1 MLRDCALHFSAWVWG
16 SSRMQNFTS
25 GLPKTE
31 ALKRGLSAALQSE
44 NPRQRSLDV
53 LGRKP
58 TPYSTTFP
66 CEIVRCRI
74 GRGKPRQL
82 FCKYT
87 ADVDY
92 TGHGH
97 RGGVGYE
104 IATYRN
110 ILAATN
116 KFRPRFYG
124 GYRDSETG
132 QYWLFLEYLEG
143 SMRVGKLNDPAAMA
157 KTARWIA
164 QFHVSSQRHL
174 SSERLGFLKTYDKNY
189 YRGWIRR
196 AADFAGS
203 KHGRSSWLRNLRE
216 RADDFLRPLLEFPPV
231 IIHGEYYQHNI
242 LLHQG
247 QICPVDWESAAV
259 GEGMIDLAS
268 LTDGW
273 ESKIANRCTEAYVR
287 TRWPEGAPAEFKSV
301 LQAARL
307 YMTVRWLGDDPDFT
321 RSSRADGHWTKL
333 RNLVTEMER
342 A

>member
-1 MLRDCALHFSAWVWG
+1 
-16 SSRMQNFTS
+16 MQNFVS
-25 GLPKTE
+25 GLPKTD
-31 ALKRGLSAALQSE
+31 ALKRGLTLALQSE
-44 NPRQRSLDV
+44 NVSRRSLTL
-53 LGRKP
+53 LGREP

-66 CEIVRCRI
+66 CEIVTCRI
-74 GRGKPRQL
+74 GRGKPRRL

-87 ADVDY
+87 ADINY

-124 GYRDSETG
+124 GYTDSETG
-132 QYWLFLEYLEG
+132 QYWLFLEYLDG
-143 SMRVGKLNDPAAMA
+143 SLRVGKLNDPAAMA

-164 QFHVSSQRHL
+164 HFHITSQGLL
-174 SSERLGFLKTYDKNY
+174 SNERLRFLKTYDKEY
-189 YRGWIRR
+189 YLGWIRR
-196 AADFAGS
+196 AANFANQNHS
-203 KHGRSSWLRNLRE
+203 KSSWFHYLCE
-216 RADDFLRPLLEFPPV
+216 HADDFLSPLLEFAPA

-259 GEGMIDLAS
+259 GEGLIDLAS

-273 ESKIANRCTEAYVR
+273 ENKIADLCTETYVR
-287 TRWPEGAPAEFKSV
+287 TRWPEGAPAKFETV

-321 RSSRADGHWTKL
+321 RSSGAHGHWIKL
-333 RNLVTEMER
+333 RNLVAEMER